1 MNMTPVSLGDI
12 PDTLQELESTYII
25 KFDNFTKEQLYFW
38 VFQVEV
44 HFTYPCITSKKNCLA
59 MINWSGEQEYYSMY
73 YSCGKIFQ
81 KILNIQDELKR
92 SYTTCSHPMDISSHL
107 AETVFF
113 SYLFMTNRLGKGFL
127 T

>member
-1 MNMTPVSLGDI
+1 
-12 PDTLQELESTYII
+12 
-25 KFDNFTKEQLYFW
+25 
-38 VFQVEV
+38 
-44 HFTYPCITSKKNCLA
+44 

-113 SYLFMTNRLGKGFL
+113 SYLFSTNRPGMGFKVLACGLGLYQFL
-127 T
+127 IFEFVTL

>member
-1 MNMTPVSLGDI
+1 
-12 PDTLQELESTYII
+12 
-25 KFDNFTKEQLYFW
+25 
-38 VFQVEV
+38 
-44 HFTYPCITSKKNCLA
+44 

-113 SYLFMTNRLGKGFL
+113 SYLFSTNRPGKGFKVSACDL
-127 T
+127 GLYQFLVFDFIFIICGNKYESL